1 MKKDTEML
9 RRLGLLSFSDG
20 RERVHK
26 DLEERIH
33 QVASEIKS
41 ALERTGEIEVIP
53 AEKIITSSE
62 LAKEEA
68 QKMACKGI
76 DGTLF
81 NLSVFAFPNF
91 PVIAAENGKGPYL
104 FYTPTFGKLPG
115 LGGLLAGAG
124 SLRQV
129 GLKCEKVY
137 GDLSDERIVRKLLAF
152 SRAATVFNRLKG
164 SVFGLIGGR
173 SIGMLTGANDGALWH
188 NKFGV
193 DTEHI
198 DQLEIIRL
206 ADQMSQE
213 SVDKA
218 FRWMKE
224 NLGGIAFDGKKLTEE
239 TLQYQIRCYLAIKK
253 IIQDRK
259 LDFTAVKCHYELSE
273 YYVTQCL
280 GVTFFN
286 DPYDWDG
293 PKEPFVFSCEADADG
308 ALTMQILKLISGKPV
323 LFFDIRHYDQK
334 EGIFVFCNCGGM
346 SSWYAERAEDPK
358 QNLKK
363 VHLYPTIS
371 KYAGGGA
378 HVQFVCKEG
387 EMTLARLSRSLNQYE
402 MLITKGT
409 FKRYPLEKLKETAW
423 EWPHAFAQL
432 DIESDKLIEKMNSNH
447 LHAVEGDYVPELERV
462 CEMLEIHPVLL

>member
-1 MKKDTEML
+1 MI

-26 DLEERIH
+26 DLEGRIL
-33 QVASEIKS
+33 QVASEIKKT
-41 ALERTGEIEVIP
+41 LEKTGEIEVIQ
-53 AEKIITSSE
+53 ADRVIYTSE

-68 QKMACKGI
+68 KKLACSDI

-81 NLSVFAFPNF
+81 NISVFPFPNF
-91 PVIAAENGKGPYL
+91 PVIAAENGKGPFLCYS
-104 FYTPTFGKLPG
+104 PPFGKLPG
-115 LGGLLAGAG
+115 LVGLLAAAG
-124 SLRQV
+124 SLKQV
-129 GLKCEKVY
+129 GLKCERVY
-137 GDLSDERIVRKLLAF
+137 GDLSDETVMRRLLAF
-152 SRAATVFNRLKG
+152 SRSATAFNRLKG

-206 ADQMSQE
+206 ADQISQE
-213 SVDKA
+213 PVDKA
-218 FRWMKE
+218 FKWLKE

-239 TLQYQIRCYLAIKK
+239 TLKYQIRCSLALKK
-253 IIQDRK
+253 IVQDHK
-259 LDFTAVKCHYELSE
+259 LDFIAVKCHYELSE

-280 GVTFFN
+280 GMTFFN

-293 PKEPFVFSCEADADG
+293 PKDPFVFSCEADADG

-323 LFFDIRHYDQK
+323 LFFDVRHYDQK
-334 EGIFVFCNCGGM
+334 EGLLVFCNCGGM
-346 SSWYAERAEDPK
+346 SSWYAERSEDPK

-387 EMTLARLSRSLNQYE
+387 EMTLARLTRRLNEYE
-402 MLITKGT
+402 MLITKVNL
-409 FKRYPLEKLKETAW
+409 KRYPLEKLKETVW
-423 EWPHAFAQL
+423 EWPHAFAPL
-432 DIESDKLIEKMNSNH
+432 EIEFDKLIDKMNANH
-447 LHAVEGDYVPELERV
+447 LHAVEGDYVSELEKF
-462 CEMLEIHPVLL
+462 CGMLDIHPVIL